1 MFCGLS
7 LVEKSGLFLDEWEVS
22 EMDYSNSTAAQEY
35 VKENRKDLIKLI
47 RHEDTF
53 IRALGFAILLE
64 GGDKM
69 ETEMVK
75 RELELLQKL
84 GDDYDDL
91 Y

>member
-1 MFCGLS
+1 M
-7 LVEKSGLFLDEWEVS
+7 EYSG
-22 EMDYSNSTAAQEY
+22 STAARQY
-35 VKENRKDLIKLI
+35 VKENRKDLMKLI

-64 GGDKM
+64 GGDQM
-69 ETEMVK
+69 DIEMVK

-84 GDDYDDL
+84 DEEYDDL